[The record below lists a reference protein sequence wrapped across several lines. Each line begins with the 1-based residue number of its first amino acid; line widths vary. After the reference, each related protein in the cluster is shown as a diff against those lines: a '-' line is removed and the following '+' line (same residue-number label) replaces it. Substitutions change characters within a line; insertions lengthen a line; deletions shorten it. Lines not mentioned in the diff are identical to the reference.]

1 MNENVNTYNANNYN
15 EPLSQEPKEKRTF
28 SATES
33 IFAWFSLLC
42 GYLFCRVSPVS
53 QSPFGGLCFVILLFV
68 VTIVI
73 FAIKKCKSKALP
85 LYVAASAI
93 VISLSL
99 FLTDNSFLHF
109 FSYTYALASYCYF
122 IYAVCGNEL
131 ETGFSNFI
139 LMDYFKAIVITPFF
153 AIGYLFR
160 GLFSGKLKKSG
171 TAIGKLAL
179 GIGLAFIPTLLV
191 FCLLS
196 YDSAFEDLMRRI
208 FDWNFEDVFS
218 HLGSFILGIPL
229 GMYMFGL
236 FVSSQ
241 DQRSKNVITK
251 EHCSIAAVKIQIV
264 PTITA
269 FTAVLPVLFLYVVF
283 FISQWDYYISG
294 FTGKLPKDFSY
305 AEYAREGFFQLCTV
319 AVINFIIILC
329 VILFMRRKENKKSV
343 LLKILC
349 LIISVFTLILI
360 STALSK
366 MFLYIE
372 YYGLTHKRIYST
384 WFMVVLAIVFLLIT
398 LNQFIT
404 KIKMVVVCACIFV
417 VSFGALA
424 LSNVD
429 ARIAEYNVNQY
440 KNSSLP
446 TVDVWEL
453 YELGY
458 AGVPSIIDLAEYL
471 DGKDTPS
478 TEESKMKDQIKNHL
492 DWEYEVMLDEEKGIF
507 DRTLPYMKAR
517 RAMEKYLKN
526 KEI

>member
-1 MNENVNTYNANNYN
+1 MSENMNTYNVNTYN
-15 EPLSQEPKEKRTF
+15 EPLPQEVKKKRTF
-28 SATES
+28 SAIES

-42 GYLFCRVSPVS
+42 GYLFCRVSPIS
-53 QSPFGGLCFVILLFV
+53 QSPFGGLCFIALLFAATTVIL
-68 VTIVI
+68 
-73 FAIKKCKSKALP
+73 AIKKCKFRVLP
-85 LYVAASAI
+85 LCVEASA
-93 VISLSL
+93 VTISLSL
-99 FLTDNSFLHF
+99 FLTSNAFLHF
-109 FSYTYALASYCYF
+109 LSYTYALASYCYF
-122 IYAVCGNEL
+122 VYAVCGNEL

-153 AIGYLFR
+153 CIGYLFR
-160 GLFSGKLKKSG
+160 ALFSGKLKKSG
-171 TAIGKLAL
+171 KTIGKLAL
-179 GIGLAFIPTLLV
+179 GIAITFIPTLIV
-191 FCLLS
+191 FFLLS
-196 YDSAFEDLMRRI
+196 YDNAFMDLIERI

-236 FVSSQ
+236 FVSSE

-251 EHCSIAAVKIQIV
+251 QHCTKASVKIRIV
-264 PTITA
+264 PAITA

-283 FISQWDYYISG
+283 FISQWNYYISG

-329 VILFMRRKENKKSV
+329 VILFMRRRENKKSV

-349 LIISVFTLILI
+349 LIISGFTLILI

-384 WFMVVLAIVFLLIT
+384 WFMAVLAIIFLLIM
-398 LNQFIT
+398 LNQFLT
-404 KIKMVVVCACIFV
+404 KIKMVVVCACVFV
-417 VSFGALA
+417 VSFGVLA

-429 ARIAEYNVNQY
+429 AQIAQYNVKQY
-440 KNSSLP
+440 KEGSLP
-446 TVDVWEL
+446 TVDIWEL

-458 AGVPSIIDLAEYL
+458 AGIPSIIDLEEYL
-471 DGKDTPS
+471 DKKDTLS
-478 TEESKMKDQIKNHL
+478 TEESEMMKRIENHL
-492 DWEYEVMLDEEKGIF
+492 DWEYEEMLDEKKGFF

-517 RAMEKYLKN
+517 RAMEKYLGK
-526 KEI
+526 